1 MRVCGPE
8 LSAAEAHEKMVRV
21 VGGTLVP
28 LDTLQSLTDWPTI
41 RKVWCVNSLEV
52 KTTDIRQ
59 YHKLNN
65 EQWAKNASDMEERQA
80 VDNIVTSTV
89 AMKSVAT

>member
-1 MRVCGPE
+1 MLE
-8 LSAAEAHEKMVRV
+8 
-21 VGGTLVP
+21 
-28 LDTLQSLTDWPTI
+28 DLTDWATI
-41 RKVWCVNSLEV
+41 K
-52 KTTDIRQ
+52 K

-65 EQWAKNASDMEERQA
+65 KPWMKGLDDAEERRK